1 MLFMAGK
8 LADAAREFEQLANRD
23 RAARGAM
30 RGAGPSDGDRFR
42 VRAAESYLKL
52 GELDAALATL
62 DDVLARRGHPRAR
75 SRAASALRAA
85 TVAARWLVPLPRR
98 PRDVDE
104 VVAAAYRTIAS
115 FLSTPYPIEAFEYVL
130 RGIDVA
136 ERSGDR
142 GAHAMGMAML
152 AAYLATG
159 SLGRFGDRAI
169 ASAQRLA
176 VQSDSPYA
184 RMVAAGAAG
193 IVATLRGDWSG
204 MRAAHEEGERICR
217 RLGLERSWEASF
229 LRSYWALG
237 EYYAGDARRA
247 LAMLAELEGASD
259 DLISRALLGSYR
271 GRALVACGELDAAR
285 ALHAELERSS
295 AAHRGLAAIYRQVFA
310 GELALAER
318 DFHRA
323 SQIGAQLARTARG
336 EWLGAMPAVSA
347 MIDVLCANAELG
359 LGRPA
364 NARRRARR
372 LYRRGKHSFYADIAL
387 DLLRRT

>member
-1 MLFMAGK
+1 MLFLGGK
-8 LADAAREFEQLANRD
+8 LAEAAREFEHLA
-23 RAARGAM
+23 A
-30 RGAGPSDGDRFR
+30 SSHDGDRWR

-52 GELDAALATL
+52 GELDAALAML
-62 DDVLARRGHPRAR
+62 DDVLARRGHPRAT
-75 SRAASALRAA
+75 SRAASAVRAA
-85 TVAARWLVPLPRR
+85 TVAARWLLPVRAR
-98 PRDVDE
+98 GRGDVDE
-104 VVAAAYRTIAS
+104 VVTSAYRVIAS

-130 RGIDVA
+130 RGIDAA
-136 ERSGDR
+136 ERAGDR

-193 IVATLRGDWSG
+193 IVATLRGDWPG

-217 RLGLERSWEASF
+217 RIGLERSWEASF
-229 LRSYWALG
+229 LRAYWALG
-237 EYYAGDARRA
+237 EYYAGDPARARE
-247 LAMLAELEGASD
+247 MLGELEGASD

-271 GRALVACGELDAAR
+271 GRALVACGDLAAAR
-285 ALHAELERSS
+285 TLHAQLQRTP

-310 GELALAER
+310 GELALAEH
-318 DFHRA
+318 DFRRA
-323 SQIGAQLARTARG
+323 SAIGAELARTARG

-347 MIDVLCANAELG
+347 MIDVLCASAELE
-359 LGRPA
+359 LGQA
-364 NARRRARR
+364 ASARRRARR

-387 DLLRRT
+387 QLQARADMQLRRE